1 MAGAGRPADLFRAAR
16 HAHDGRAG
24 LMRRRSFMAGVAA
37 TALLRPHASLAET
50 GPTLLDEARGLAARP
65 YIDRSAPL
73 PPPFTGLG
81 YDAYRGIRP
90 IPGRSAILPHGP
102 DFAFDLLPPGLFF
115 PDPVRIDRMTRD
127 GPEEIAFAP
136 GLFDFD
142 TRYFD
147 AVPDTAPGA
156 GFSGL
161 RLRHPLNA
169 PDSLDEVLVLQGA
182 SYFRAIGQAMVYGLS
197 ARAVA
202 LGTGGPAP
210 EEFPRFTH
218 LRLHPA
224 QSGEVRIEAV
234 IDSPSL
240 AGHLDMTLRPGR
252 DTVTEIAVTLL
263 TRREIADIGV
273 APLTSM
279 YLKGPLRA
287 SVSDDF
293 RPRVHDSDLLLIEN
307 GAGERLWRP
316 ISNPARIETSA
327 FLDDG
332 PVSFGLFQ
340 TPRDFADFE
349 DTEARYHD
357 RPSAIVRPEGDW
369 GRGAVM
375 LVEIPTGDEF
385 MDNIVA
391 FWRPETPLEA
401 GSEHRFAYS
410 ITWTRDAPA
419 TEAARAIV
427 QSRSGR
433 EHDRPGARRYV
444 IDITGPP
451 DGLAP
456 EITGPATARIDGIS
470 VFALPGGGGTRLTFL
485 LSPGEIDGAD
495 IRLGLRD
502 GDSAS
507 PAPVWLHRW
516 TRARDG
522 GV

>member
-1 MAGAGRPADLFRAAR
+1 MQ
-16 HAHDGRAG
+16 
-24 LMRRRSFMAGVAA
+24 RRGFMAGLAAA
-37 TALLRPHASLAET
+37 TVLRPAIATSAPAPSLLE
-50 GPTLLDEARGLAARP
+50 EARRLAGSP
-65 YIDRSAPL
+65 YAGQSASL
-73 PPPFTGLG
+73 PPPFAGLS

-90 IPGRSAILPHGP
+90 IPGRSAMLPHGAG
-102 DFAFDLLPPGLFF
+102 FALDLLPPGLFF
-115 PDPVRIDRMTRD
+115 PDPVRVDRVTEN
-127 GPEEIAFAP
+127 GPEAIDFAP

-142 TRYFD
+142 ERYFGD
-147 AVPDTAPGA
+147 IPDTAPGA

-161 RLRHPLNA
+161 RLRHPVNA
-169 PDSLDEVLVLQGA
+169 PGRMDEVLVVQGA
-182 SYFRAIGQAMVYGLS
+182 SYFRAIGEAMVYGLS

-202 LGTGGPAP
+202 LGTGNPLP

-224 QSGEVRIEAV
+224 RDGTIRIEAL

-240 AGHLDMTLRPGR
+240 AGHLEMTLAPGR
-252 DTVTEIAVTLL
+252 DTVTEVAVTLL
-263 TRREIADIGV
+263 PRRDIADIGV

-279 YLKGPLRA
+279 YLKGPIRA

-293 RPRVHDSDLLLIEN
+293 RPRVHDSELLLIEN

-316 ISNPARIETSA
+316 ISNPAQLETSA
-327 FLDDG
+327 FLDRD

-340 TPRDFADFE
+340 MSRKFEDFE

-357 RPSAIVRPEGDW
+357 RPSAIVRPAGDW
-369 GRGAVM
+369 GPGAVV

-391 FWRPETPLEA
+391 FWRPEAPLA
-401 GSEHRFAYS
+401 RGSEHRFAYT

-419 TEAARAIV
+419 PDAARAIV

-433 EHDRPGARRYV
+433 EHDRPGTRRYV
-444 IDITGPP
+444 IDVTGPP
-451 DGLAP
+451 DGLMP
-456 EITGPATARIDGIS
+456 QVTGPESVEIHGIA
-470 VFALPGGGGTRLTFL
+470 VFALPGGGDTRLTFL
-485 LSPGEIDGAD
+485 LSPGAAD
-495 IRLGLRD
+495 AADLRVVLRD
-502 GDSAS
+502 ANSTDA
-507 PAPVWLHRW
+507 PPVWLHRW

>member
-1 MAGAGRPADLFRAAR
+1 
-16 HAHDGRAG
+16 
-24 LMRRRSFMAGVAA
+24 MRRRSFMAGVAA
-37 TALLRPHASLAET
+37 TALLRPGVGVAEAE
-50 GPTLLDEARGLAARP
+50 PTLLDEARRRAARP
-65 YIDRSAPL
+65 FTDHSPPL
-73 PPPFTGLG
+73 PPPFAGLD

-90 IPGRSAILPHGP
+90 IPGRSAVLPHGP
-102 DFAFDLLPPGLFF
+102 DFALDLLPPGLFF
-115 PDPVRIDRMTRD
+115 PDPVRIDRVTRD

-147 AVPDTAPGA
+147 EVPDIAPGA

-161 RLRHPLNA
+161 RLRYPLNS
-169 PDSLDEVLVLQGA
+169 PDGMDEVLVLQGA

-202 LGTGGPAP
+202 LGTGGPTP
-210 EEFPRFTH
+210 EEFPRFTQ
-218 LRLHPA
+218 LRVHPA
-224 QSGEVRIEAV
+224 QSGAVRIEAV

-252 DTVTEIAVTLL
+252 DTVTELAVTLL
-263 TRREIADIGV
+263 PRRAIADIGV

-316 ISNPARIETSA
+316 ISNPARVETSA
-327 FLDDG
+327 FVDDG

-369 GRGAVM
+369 GRGAVV
-375 LVEIPTGDEF
+375 LVEIPAGDEF

-391 FWRPETPLEA
+391 FWRPEAPLQP

-410 ITWTRDAPA
+410 ITWTQGTPDA
-419 TEAARAIV
+419 EARRTIV

-433 EHDRPGARRYV
+433 EHDRPGTRRYV
-444 IDITGPP
+444 VDLSGPP
-451 DGLAP
+451 IGLAP
-456 EITGPATARIDGIS
+456 EITGPSTVRIDGASI
-470 VFALPGGGGTRLTFL
+470 FALPDGSGTRLTFL
-485 LSPGEIDGAD
+485 LTPGEVDAAD
-495 IRLGLRD
+495 IRVVLRN
-502 GDSAS
+502 GDSTD
-507 PAPVWLHRW
+507 APVWLHRW

>member
-1 MAGAGRPADLFRAAR
+1 
-16 HAHDGRAG
+16 
-24 LMRRRSFMAGVAA
+24 MRRRSFVAGIGAGLGAAALVRPVIA
-37 TALLRPHASLAET
+37 TANAPGS
-50 GPTLLDEARGLAARP
+50 LLDAARLRASRP
-65 YIDRSAPL
+65 YAPSSSPL
-73 PPPFTGLG
+73 PPPFAGLS

-90 IPGRSAILPHGP
+90 VPGRSAMLSHGP
-102 DFAFDLLPPGLFF
+102 NFAVDLLPPGLFF
-115 PDPVRIDRMTRD
+115 PDPVRIERD
-127 GPEEIAFAP
+127 LGQGPAHVDFAP

-142 TRYFD
+142 ARYFSD
-147 AVPDTAPGA
+147 VPDTAPGA

-169 PDSLDEVLVLQGA
+169 PDLMDEVLVLQGA

-197 ARAVA
+197 ARTVA
-202 LGTGGPAP
+202 LGTGGPTP
-210 EEFPRFTH
+210 EEFPRFTD

-224 QSGEVRIEAV
+224 DGNTVRIEGI

-240 AGHLDMTLRPGR
+240 AGHLDMTLRPGP
-252 DTVTEIAVTLL
+252 DTVTELAVTLL
-263 TRREIADIGV
+263 PRREIDDIGV

-293 RPRVHDSDLLLIEN
+293 RPRVHDSDLLMIEN
-307 GAGERLWRP
+307 GAGERIWRP
-316 ISNPARIETSA
+316 ISNPARVETSA

-340 TPRDFADFE
+340 TPRGFEDFE

-357 RPSAIVRPEGDW
+357 RPSAVVTPTGDW

-391 FWRPETPLEA
+391 FWRPEAPLAA
-401 GSEHRFAYS
+401 GSEHRFAYA
-410 ITWTRDAPA
+410 ITWTWGAPA
-419 TEAARAIV
+419 PADHRAIL
-427 QSRSGR
+427 QSRSGL

-444 IDITGPP
+444 IDITGSP
-451 DGLAP
+451 DGLVPDISGP
-456 EITGPATARIDGIS
+456 ESVEIDGVS
-470 VFALPGGGGTRLTFL
+470 LFQRPDGDTRLTFL
-485 LSPGEIDGAD
+485 LLPGDEDTAD
-495 IRLGLRD
+495 IRVALQDARRPQPPLI
-502 GDSAS
+502 
-507 PAPVWLHRW
+507 WLHRW
-516 TRARDG
+516 TRTRDG

>member
-1 MAGAGRPADLFRAAR
+1 MAGI
-16 HAHDGRAG
+16 
-24 LMRRRSFMAGVAA
+24 AA
-37 TALLRPHASLAET
+37 TALLRPRASLAET
-50 GPTLLDEARGLAARP
+50 APTLLEEARALAAHPFVERTT
-65 YIDRSAPL
+65 PL
-73 PPPFTGLG
+73 PPPFAGLD

-90 IPGRSAILPHGP
+90 IPGRSALLPHGP
-102 DFAFDLLPPGLFF
+102 DFALDLLPPGLFF
-115 PDPVRIDRMTRD
+115 PDPVRIDRVTRD
-127 GPEEIAFAP
+127 GPKDIAFAP

-147 AVPDTAPGA
+147 EVPDTAPGA

-161 RLRHPLNA
+161 RLRHPLNM
-169 PDSLDEVLVLQGA
+169 PDRMDEALVLQGA

-202 LGTGGPAP
+202 VGTGGPAP

-224 QSGEVRIEAV
+224 HSGAVRIEAV

-240 AGHLDMTLRPGR
+240 AGHFDMSLRPGR
-252 DTVTEIAVTLL
+252 DTVTGIAVTLL
-263 TRREIADIGV
+263 PRREIADIGV

-316 ISNPARIETSA
+316 ISNPARVETSA

-332 PVSFGLFQ
+332 PVSFGLYQ
-340 TPRDFADFE
+340 TPRAFADFE
-349 DTEARYHD
+349 DSEARYHD

-391 FWRPETPLEA
+391 FWRPEAPLAA

-419 TEAARAIV
+419 PQARRAIV

-444 IDITGPP
+444 IDVTGPP
-451 DGLAP
+451 EGLAP
-456 EITGPATARIDGIS
+456 EISGPAMARIDGAS
-470 VFALPGGGGTRLTFL
+470 VFALPHGRGTRLTFL
-485 LSPGEIDGAD
+485 LVPGEIDVAD
-495 IRLGLRD
+495 LRVVLRD
-502 GDSAS
+502 GSQPD
-507 PAPVWLHRW
+507 APVWLHRW